1 MKFSIVSRGDDRS
14 DRIKHTIREKL
25 MHNGLSYNED
35 VPDLVISIG
44 GDGTFL
50 EAFHRYVDQLET
62 TAFIGMHTGHLG
74 FYADW
79 VPSELEQLI
88 QTIVNTPLRIVEY
101 PLLEVVI
108 REKDEVKE
116 ERFLALNETMI
127 KTAYGSVVFDVE
139 IRGEHFETFR
149 GDGLCVSTPSGST
162 GYNKALGG
170 GIIHP
175 SLEVIQLTEMASINN
190 RVFRTIGSPL
200 ILPKHHTCLLK
211 PMVDTGFIISIDHF
225 SGTYKNIRSIQCR
238 VADERIRFARFRP
251 FPFWNRVRD
260 SFVSEGIVAHDDE
273 MFGDYLDAMDNK

>member
-14 DRIKHTIREKL
+14 DRIKHTNREKL

-62 TAFIGMHTGHLG
+62 TAFIGMHTGHLV

-116 ERFLALNETMI
+116 ERFLALNET
-127 KTAYGSVVFDVE
+127 
-139 IRGEHFETFR
+139 
-149 GDGLCVSTPSGST
+149 
-162 GYNKALGG
+162 
-170 GIIHP
+170 
-175 SLEVIQLTEMASINN
+175 
-190 RVFRTIGSPL
+190 
-200 ILPKHHTCLLK
+200 
-211 PMVDTGFIISIDHF
+211 
-225 SGTYKNIRSIQCR
+225 
-238 VADERIRFARFRP
+238 
-251 FPFWNRVRD
+251 
-260 SFVSEGIVAHDDE
+260 
-273 MFGDYLDAMDNK
+273 